1 MYSFRLRTPNIIQL
15 FNHCTVNQTPKILFR
30 MAQETVKSN
39 QSALY
44 TLMTV
49 WFFWSFVAASN
60 GILIPLFKDK
70 FVLTQTQAQLVD
82 FAFYAAYF
90 IGSILYLAFSRLMGG
105 DILNKIGYK
114 NGIVI
119 GLLISAVGTL
129 LFYPAAQTAS
139 YPLLLGGLFIVGLGF
154 SLQQT
159 ATQPFMIA
167 LGPPETGAQRINL
180 GGAVNNIG
188 GTIGP
193 ALVSFAIFGS
203 ISKDAA
209 ANASIEDVKGP
220 YLILGAL
227 FALMA
232 LFFWRSKLPQIKN
245 DEDVQVSN
253 EVIGLPLAFLALCVG
268 VAVAF
273 SIETAIM
280 FTFILM
286 LILIV
291 GYVIYSVVTKAGTI
305 ENAKSVL
312 SYPQAILGMTAIF
325 VYVGVEVTI
334 GSNLGEYLK
343 ETEGLE
349 SSEISKFVSLF
360 WGSMMIGRW
369 TASIN
374 NFNPA
379 ESLKKILIVVVPFV
393 AFAVVLIA
401 NSLYSGYVWDL
412 LPYSAFIGVMI
423 LAYFASKE
431 KPVRLLLIFTAL
443 GAIMTIIGVMTTGK
457 VALFALISGGLFCSV
472 LWPSIFSLGTAGLGK
487 FTNQGAAFLIMMI
500 LGGSIIPVV
509 QGKLS
514 DSFGIQQSYLLAAA
528 CFVYLFIFGIIV
540 QGVLR
545 KQGIDFDKEVVKGGG
560 KGH

>member
-1 MYSFRLRTPNIIQL
+1 MT
-15 FNHCTVNQTPKILFR
+15 
-30 MAQETVKSN
+30 QETNKSN

-60 GILIPLFKDK
+60 GILIPLFKEK
-70 FVLTQTQAQLVD
+70 FVLSQTQAQLVD

-105 DILNKIGYK
+105 DILNRIGYK

-119 GLLISAVGTL
+119 GLLISAFGTL

-180 GGAVNNIG
+180 GGAVNNLG

-209 ANASIEDVKGP
+209 ANASIEDVKIP
-220 YLILGAL
+220 YLCLGVL

-232 LFFWRSKLPQIKN
+232 LFFWRSKLPLIKN

-286 LILIV
+286 VILIV
-291 GYVIYSVVTKAGTI
+291 GYVIYSIVTKAGAI
-305 ENAKSVL
+305 QNAKSVL

-343 ETEGLE
+343 KTEGLD
-349 SSEISKFVSLF
+349 SSQISKFVSLF

-369 TASIN
+369 TASIS
-374 NFNPA
+374 NFNPS
-379 ESLKKILIVVVPFV
+379 ESLKKILIFVVPFV
-393 AFAVVLIA
+393 AFSIVLIA
-401 NSLYSGYVWDL
+401 NSLYSGDVSDLFPYVGCIL
-412 LPYSAFIGVMI
+412 VMI
-423 LAYFASKE
+423 LAYLASKE

-443 GAIMTIIGVMTTGK
+443 GAIMTIIGVMAAGK
-457 VALFALISGGLFCSV
+457 VALFCLISGGLFCSV

-500 LGGSIIPVV
+500 LGGSIVPVV

-528 CFVYLFIFGIIV
+528 CFAYLFIFGIIV

-545 KQGIDFDKEVVKGGG
+545 KQGIDFDKEVVKSGG

>member
-1 MYSFRLRTPNIIQL
+1 MQNNRS
-15 FNHCTVNQTPKILFR
+15 H
-30 MAQETVKSN
+30 
-39 QSALY
+39 LY

-60 GILIPLFKDK
+60 GILIPLFKEK
-70 FVLTQTQAQLVD
+70 FTLTQTQAQLVD

-90 IGSILYLAFSRLMGG
+90 IGSLLYLIFSRIIGG

-129 LFYPAAQTAS
+129 LFYPAAQNAS
-139 YPLLLGGLFIVGLGF
+139 YNLLLAGLFIVGLGF

-180 GGAVNNIG
+180 GGAVNNLG

-193 ALVSFAIFGS
+193 ALVSYAIFGS
-203 ISKDAA
+203 IAKDAA
-209 ANASIEDVKGP
+209 ANASIEDVKIP
-220 YLILGAL
+220 YLILGVL

-232 LFFWRSKLPQIKN
+232 LFFWVSKLPRIKN

-253 EVIGLPLAFLALCVG
+253 IVIGLPLAFLVLCVG

-273 SIETAIM
+273 SIEIAIT
-280 FTFILM
+280 FTFILIT
-286 LILIV
+286 ILMI
-291 GYVIYSVVTKAGTI
+291 GYMIYSLAGKSGAVQ
-305 ENAKSVL
+305 NAGSVL
-312 SYPQAILGMTAIF
+312 SYPQAVLGMTAIF

-343 ETEGLE
+343 ETENLD
-349 SSEISKFVSLF
+349 SSQISKYISLF

-369 TASIN
+369 TASIS
-374 NFNPA
+374 NFNPS
-379 ESLKKILIVVVPFV
+379 ESMKKILTVVVPFV
-393 AFAVVLIA
+393 AFAIVLIA
-401 NSLYSGYVWDL
+401 NALYSGDVTDL
-412 LPYSAFIGVMI
+412 LPYAVCITVMI
-423 LAYFASKE
+423 LAYFASQE
-431 KPVRLLLIFTAL
+431 KPVRLLLLFTAL
-443 GAIMTIIGVMTTGK
+443 GAIMTIIGILTTGK
-457 VALFALISGGLFCSV
+457 IALFSLISGGLFCSV

-500 LGGSIIPVV
+500 LGGSIIPVI
-509 QGKLS
+509 QGKIA
-514 DSFGIQQSYLLAAA
+514 DSFGIQQSYLLAAG
-528 CFVYLFIFGIIV
+528 CFVYLFIFGIVV

>member
-1 MYSFRLRTPNIIQL
+1 MQNNRS
-15 FNHCTVNQTPKILFR
+15 H
-30 MAQETVKSN
+30 
-39 QSALY
+39 LY

-60 GILIPLFKDK
+60 GILIPLFKEK
-70 FVLTQTQAQLVD
+70 FTLTQTQAQLVD

-90 IGSILYLAFSRLMGG
+90 IGSVLYLIFSRIMGG

-139 YPLLLGGLFIVGLGF
+139 YNLLLSGLFIVGLGF

-180 GGAVNNIG
+180 GGAVNNLG

-193 ALVSFAIFGS
+193 ALVSYAIFGS

-209 ANASIEDVKGP
+209 ANASIEDVKVP
-220 YLILGAL
+220 YLILGVL

-232 LFFWRSKLPQIKN
+232 LFFWVSKLPRIKN

-253 EVIGLPLAFLALCVG
+253 IVIGLPLAFLVLCVG

-273 SIETAIM
+273 SIEIAIT
-280 FTFILM
+280 FTFVLVVVLM
-286 LILIV
+286 I
-291 GYVIYSVVTKAGTI
+291 GYMIYSLAGKSGAVQ
-305 ENAKSVL
+305 NAGSVL
-312 SYPQAILGMTAIF
+312 SYPQAVLGMTAIF

-343 ETEGLE
+343 ETQNLD
-349 SSEISKFVSLF
+349 SSQISKFVSLF

-369 TASIN
+369 TASIG
-374 NFNPA
+374 NFNPS
-379 ESLKKILIVVVPFV
+379 ESMKKILTVIVPFV
-393 AFAVVLIA
+393 AFAIVLIV
-401 NSLYSGYVWDL
+401 NSLYSGDVSDL
-412 LPYSAFIGVMI
+412 LPYAACVAIMI
-423 LAYFASKE
+423 LAYFASQE

-443 GAIMTIIGVMTTGK
+443 GAIMSVIGVMTTGK
-457 VALFALISGGLFCSV
+457 VALFSLISGGLFCSV

-509 QGKLS
+509 QGKVA
-514 DSFGIQQSYLLAAA
+514 DSFGIQQSYLLAAG
-528 CFVYLFIFGIIV
+528 CFVYLFIFGIVV

>member
-1 MYSFRLRTPNIIQL
+1 MQNNRS
-15 FNHCTVNQTPKILFR
+15 H
-30 MAQETVKSN
+30 
-39 QSALY
+39 LY

-60 GILIPLFKDK
+60 GILIPLFKEK
-70 FVLTQTQAQLVD
+70 FTLTQTQAQLVD

-90 IGSILYLAFSRLMGG
+90 IGSVLYLIFSRIMGG

-139 YPLLLGGLFIVGLGF
+139 YNLLLSGLFIVGLGF

-180 GGAVNNIG
+180 GGAVNNLG

-193 ALVSFAIFGS
+193 ALVSYAIFGS

-209 ANASIEDVKGP
+209 ANASIEDVKVP
-220 YLILGAL
+220 YLILGVL

-232 LFFWRSKLPQIKN
+232 LFFWVSKLPRIKN

-253 EVIGLPLAFLALCVG
+253 IVIGLPLAFLVLCVG

-273 SIETAIM
+273 SIEIAIT
-280 FTFILM
+280 FTFVLM
-286 LILIV
+286 TVLMI
-291 GYVIYSVVTKAGTI
+291 GYMIYSLAGKSGAVQ
-305 ENAKSVL
+305 NAGSVL
-312 SYPQAILGMTAIF
+312 SYPQAVLGMTAIF

-343 ETEGLE
+343 ETQNLD
-349 SSEISKFVSLF
+349 SSQISKYVSLF

-369 TASIN
+369 TASIG
-374 NFNPA
+374 NFNPS
-379 ESLKKILIVVVPFV
+379 ESMKKILTVIVPFV
-393 AFAVVLIA
+393 AFAIVLIV
-401 NSLYSGYVWDL
+401 NSLYSGDVSDL
-412 LPYSAFIGVMI
+412 FPYAACVAIMI
-423 LAYFASKE
+423 LAYFASQE

-443 GAIMTIIGVMTTGK
+443 GAIMSIIGVMTTGK
-457 VALFALISGGLFCSV
+457 IALFSLISGGLFCSV

-509 QGKLS
+509 QGKVA
-514 DSFGIQQSYLLAAA
+514 DSFGIQQSYLLAAG
-528 CFVYLFIFGIIV
+528 CFVYLFIFGIVV

-545 KQGIDFDKEVVKGGG
+545 KQGIDFDKEVVKSGG

>member
-1 MYSFRLRTPNIIQL
+1 MQNNRS
-15 FNHCTVNQTPKILFR
+15 H
-30 MAQETVKSN
+30 
-39 QSALY
+39 LY

-60 GILIPLFKDK
+60 GILIPLFKEK
-70 FVLTQTQAQLVD
+70 FMLTQTQAQLVD

-90 IGSILYLAFSRLMGG
+90 IGSVLYLIFSRIMGG

-119 GLLISAVGTL
+119 GLIISAVGTL
-129 LFYPAAQTAS
+129 LFYPAAELKS
-139 YPLLLGGLFIVGLGF
+139 YNLLLSGLFIVGLGF

-167 LGPPETGAQRINL
+167 LGPQETGAQRINL
-180 GGAVNNIG
+180 GGAVNNLG

-209 ANASIEDVKGP
+209 ANASIEDVKVP

-232 LFFWRSKLPQIKN
+232 LFFWRSSLPRIKN

-253 EVIGLPLAFLALCVG
+253 IVIGLPMAFLVLCVG

-273 SIETAIM
+273 SIQIAIT

-286 LILIV
+286 LVLMV
-291 GYVIYSVVTKAGTI
+291 GYMLYSLANKAGEI
-305 ENAKSVL
+305 KNANSVL

-343 ETEGLE
+343 QTEKLD
-349 SSEISKFVSLF
+349 SSQISKFISLF

-369 TASIN
+369 TASIS
-374 NFNPA
+374 NFNPSA
-379 ESLKKILIVVVPFV
+379 SLKKILIFVVPFV
-393 AFAVVLIA
+393 AFAIVLIV
-401 NSLYSGYVWDL
+401 NVLYSGDVTDL
-412 LPYSAFIGVMI
+412 LPYAVCVLVLI
-423 LAYFASKE
+423 LAYYASKE

-443 GAIMTIIGVMTTGK
+443 GAIMSIIGVMTTGK
-457 VALFALISGGLFCSV
+457 VALFSLISGGLFCSV

-500 LGGSIIPVV
+500 LGGSIIPVI
-509 QGKLS
+509 QGKIA
-514 DSFGIQQSYLLAAA
+514 DSFGIQQSYLLAAG
-528 CFVYLFIFGIIV
+528 CFVYLFIFGIVV

-545 KQGIDFDKEVVKGGG
+545 KQGIDFDKEVVQGG

>member
-1 MYSFRLRTPNIIQL
+1 MTQQP
-15 FNHCTVNQTPKILFR
+15 
-30 MAQETVKSN
+30 AKSN

-60 GILIPLFKDK
+60 GILIPLFKEK
-70 FVLTQTQAQLVD
+70 FHLTQTQAQLVD

-90 IGSILYLAFSRLMGG
+90 IGSILYLIFSRLMGG

-119 GLLISAVGTL
+119 GLLISALGTL
-129 LFYPAAQTAS
+129 MFYPAAQTAS
-139 YPLLLGGLFIVGLGF
+139 YPLLLSGLFIVGLGF

-180 GGAVNNIG
+180 GGAVNNLG

-203 ISKDAA
+203 IAKDAA
-209 ANASIEDVKGP
+209 AKASIEDVKVP
-220 YLILGAL
+220 YLCLGAL

-232 LFFWRSKLPQIKN
+232 VFFWRSNLPRIKN

-253 EVIGLPLAFLALCVG
+253 IVIGLPLAFLVLCVG

-273 SIETAIM
+273 SVETAIV

-286 LILIV
+286 LILMV
-291 GYVIYSVVTKAGTI
+291 GYLIYAVVNKAGEI
-305 ENAKSVL
+305 QYAGSVL
-312 SYPQAILGMTAIF
+312 QYPQAVLGMTAIF

-343 ETEGLE
+343 QTEHLD
-349 SSEISKFVSLF
+349 SSQISKFISLF

-369 TASIN
+369 TASIS
-374 NFNPA
+374 NFNPS
-379 ESLKKILIVVVPFV
+379 ESLKKILTVVVPFI
-393 AFAVVLIA
+393 AFAIVLLV
-401 NSLYSGYVWDL
+401 NSLYSGDVTDL
-412 LPYSAFIGVMI
+412 LPYAACIAIMI
-423 LAYFASKE
+423 IAYFASRE

-457 VALFALISGGLFCSV
+457 TALFALISGGLFCSV

-487 FTNQGAAFLIMMI
+487 FTNQGSAFLIMMI

-509 QGKLS
+509 QGRIA
-514 DSFGIQQSYLLAAA
+514 DTFGIQSSYLLAAA
-528 CFVYLFIFGIIV
+528 CFAYLFIFGIIV

-545 KQGIDFDKEVVKGGG
+545 KQGIDFDKEVVTGG
-560 KGH
+560 KSGH

>member
-1 MYSFRLRTPNIIQL
+1 MVDLNLIS
-15 FNHCTVNQTPKILFR
+15 ILKTLKLIF
-30 MAQETVKSN
+30 MTQQPTKTN

-60 GILIPLFKDK
+60 GILIPLFKEK
-70 FVLTQTQAQLVD
+70 FTLTQTQAQLVD

-90 IGSILYLAFSRLMGG
+90 IGSVLYLIFSRIMGG

-119 GLLISAVGTL
+119 GLLISALGTL
-129 LFYPAAQTAS
+129 MFYPAAQTAS
-139 YPLLLGGLFIVGLGF
+139 YPLLLAGLFIVGLGF

-180 GGAVNNIG
+180 GGAVNNVG

-203 ISKDAA
+203 IAKDAA
-209 ANASIEDVKGP
+209 ANASIEDVKVP
-220 YLILGAL
+220 YLCLGAL
-227 FALMA
+227 FTLMA
-232 LFFWRSKLPQIKN
+232 LFFWRSNLPRIQN

-253 EVIGLPLAFLALCVG
+253 VVIGLPLAFLVLCVG

-280 FTFILM
+280 FTFYLM
-286 LILIV
+286 CVLMI
-291 GYVIYSVVTKAGTI
+291 GYLVYSVVSKAGAI
-305 ENAKSVL
+305 QNAGSVL
-312 SYPQAILGMTAIF
+312 QYPQAVLGMTAIF

-343 ETEGLE
+343 QSRGLD
-349 SSEISKFVSLF
+349 SSQISKYVSLF

-369 TASIN
+369 TASIS
-374 NFNPA
+374 NFNPS
-379 ESLKKILIVVVPFV
+379 ESLKKILIVVVPFI

-401 NSLYSGYVWDL
+401 NSLYSGDVTDL
-412 LPYSAFIGVMI
+412 LPYSVCILVMI

-443 GAIMTIIGVMTTGK
+443 GAIMTIIGIMTTGD
-457 VALFALISGGLFCSV
+457 VALFALTSGGLFCSV

-509 QGKLS
+509 QGRIA
-514 DSFGIQQSYLLAAA
+514 DDFGIQTSYLLAAA
-528 CFVYLFIFGIIV
+528 CFAYLFVFGIIV

-545 KQGIDFDKEVVKGGG
+545 KQGIDFDKEVATGG
-560 KGH
+560 KSGH

>member
-1 MYSFRLRTPNIIQL
+1 MQNNRS
-15 FNHCTVNQTPKILFR
+15 H
-30 MAQETVKSN
+30 
-39 QSALY
+39 LY

-60 GILIPLFKDK
+60 GILIPLFKEK
-70 FVLTQTQAQLVD
+70 FTLTQTQAQLVD

-90 IGSILYLAFSRLMGG
+90 IGSVLYLIFSRIMGG

-129 LFYPAAQTAS
+129 LFYPAAQNAS
-139 YPLLLGGLFIVGLGF
+139 YNLLLSGLFIVGLGF

-180 GGAVNNIG
+180 GGAVNNLG

-193 ALVSFAIFGS
+193 ALVSYAIFGS

-209 ANASIEDVKGP
+209 ANASIEDVKVP
-220 YLILGAL
+220 YLILGVL

-232 LFFWRSKLPQIKN
+232 LFFWISKLPRIKN

-253 EVIGLPLAFLALCVG
+253 IVIGLPLAFLVLCVG

-273 SIETAIM
+273 SIEIAIT

-286 LILIV
+286 CVLMI
-291 GYVIYSVVTKAGTI
+291 GYMIYSLAGKSGAVQ
-305 ENAKSVL
+305 NAGSVL
-312 SYPQAILGMTAIF
+312 SYPQAVLGMTAIF

-343 ETEGLE
+343 ETENLD
-349 SSEISKFVSLF
+349 SSQISKYVSLF

-369 TASIN
+369 TASIG
-374 NFNPA
+374 NFNPSA
-379 ESLKKILIVVVPFV
+379 SMKKILTVIIPFV
-393 AFAVVLIA
+393 AFAIVLIV
-401 NSLYSGYVWDL
+401 NSLYSGDVSDL
-412 LPYSAFIGVMI
+412 YPYAACVAVMI
-423 LAYFASKE
+423 LAYFASQE

-443 GAIMTIIGVMTTGK
+443 GAIMSIIGVMTTGK
-457 VALFALISGGLFCSV
+457 IALFSLISGGLFCSV

-509 QGKLS
+509 QGKVA
-514 DSFGIQQSYLLAAA
+514 DSFGIQESYLLAAG
-528 CFVYLFIFGIIV
+528 CFVYLFVFGIVV

>member
-1 MYSFRLRTPNIIQL
+1 
-15 FNHCTVNQTPKILFR
+15 
-30 MAQETVKSN
+30 
-39 QSALY
+39 
-44 TLMTV
+44 MTV

-70 FVLTQTQAQLVD
+70 FSLTQTQAQLVD

-90 IGSILYLAFSRLMGG
+90 IGSVLYLIFSRIMKG

-139 YPLLLGGLFIVGLGF
+139 YPLLLSGLFIVGLGF

-180 GGAVNNIG
+180 GGAVNNLG

-193 ALVSFAIFGS
+193 ALVSYAIFGS
-203 ISKDAA
+203 IAKDAT
-209 ANASIEDVKGP
+209 ANASIEDVKIP
-220 YLILGAL
+220 YLCLGVL

-232 LFFWRSKLPQIKN
+232 LYFWRSKLPRIKN
-245 DEDVQVSN
+245 EEDVQVDN
-253 EVIGLPLAFLALCVG
+253 VVIGLPLAFLMLCVG

-273 SIETAIM
+273 SIEIAII

-286 LILIV
+286 VILMI
-291 GYVIYSVVTKAGTI
+291 GYLIYSVVTKSGAI

-343 ETEGLE
+343 QTEKLDA
-349 SSEISKFVSLF
+349 SEISKYISLF

-374 NFNPA
+374 IFSPPK
-379 ESLKKILIVVVPFV
+379 SLKNILIIVVPFV
-393 AFAVVLIA
+393 AFAIILLV
-401 NSLYSGYVWDL
+401 NSLYSGYVGDL
-412 LPYSAFIGVMI
+412 LPYAAYIVVMI
-423 LAYFASKE
+423 LAYYASKE
-431 KPVRLLLIFTAL
+431 KPVRLLLIFTAS
-443 GAIMTIIGVMTTGK
+443 GAVMTIIGVMATGK

-487 FTNQGAAFLIMMI
+487 FTNQGSAFLIMMI

-514 DSFGIQQSYLLAAA
+514 DSYGIQQSYLLAAA
-528 CFVYLFIFGIIV
+528 CFIYLFIFGIIV

-545 KQGIDFDKEVVKGGG
+545 KQGIDFDKEVVKIGG

>member
-1 MYSFRLRTPNIIQL
+1 MN
-15 FNHCTVNQTPKILFR
+15 N
-30 MAQETVKSN
+30 KSN

-60 GILIPLFKDK
+60 GILIPLFKEK

-90 IGSILYLAFSRLMGG
+90 IGSVLYLLLSKLTGG
-105 DILNKIGYK
+105 DILNRIGYK
-114 NGIVI
+114 NGIVY

-129 LFYPAAQTAS
+129 LFYPAANNAS
-139 YPLLLGGLFIVGLGF
+139 YPLLLAGLFVVGLGF

-180 GGAVNNIG
+180 GGAVNNVG

-220 YLILGAL
+220 YLILGVL
-227 FALMA
+227 FLLMA
-232 LFFWRSKLPQIKN
+232 LFFKLSKLPEIKN
-245 DEDVQVSN
+245 EEKVDINNS
-253 EVIGLPLAFLALCVG
+253 VIGLPIAFLVLCVG
-268 VAVAF
+268 IALAF
-273 SIETAIM
+273 SIEVAIIA
-280 FTFILM
+280 TFCIIGVVL
-286 LILIV
+286 LF
-291 GYVIYSVVTKAGTI
+291 YPAYS
-305 ENAKSVL
+305 L
-312 SYPQAILGMTAIF
+312 SLKPIHTSKTTSIFQYPQAILGMLAIF

-334 GSNLGEYLK
+334 GSNIGEYLK
-343 ETEGLE
+343 KTENLD

-369 TASIN
+369 TASIS
-374 NFNPA
+374 NFNPS
-379 ESLKKILIVVVPFV
+379 ESMKKVLIVVIPFV
-393 AFAVVLIA
+393 AFGIVLFA
-401 NSLYSGYVWDL
+401 NSLYSGNVMDL
-412 LPYSAFIGVMI
+412 LPYAACIVIMI
-423 LAYFASKE
+423 IAYFASKE

-443 GAIMTIIGVMTTGK
+443 GAIMSIIGVLTTGK
-457 VALFALISGGLFCSV
+457 VALFSLISGGLFCSV

-487 FTNQGAAFLIMMI
+487 YTNQGAALLIMMI
-500 LGGSIIPVV
+500 LGGAIIPVV
-509 QGKLS
+509 QGRIADFS
-514 DSFGIQQSYLLAAA
+514 GIQNSYLMAAA
-528 CFVYLFIFGIIV
+528 CFIYLFVFGIIV
-540 QGVLR
+540 QKVLR
-545 KQGIDFDKEVVKGGG
+545 KQGIDFDAEMVKGSG
-560 KGH
+560 KMGH

>member
-1 MYSFRLRTPNIIQL
+1 MT
-15 FNHCTVNQTPKILFR
+15 
-30 MAQETVKSN
+30 QESTKSN
-39 QSALY
+39 QSSLY

-70 FVLTQTQAQLVD
+70 FSLTQTQAQLVD

-90 IGSILYLAFSRLMGG
+90 IGSVLYLIFSRIMKG

-139 YPLLLGGLFIVGLGF
+139 YPLLLSGLFIVGLGF

-180 GGAVNNIG
+180 GGAVNNLG

-193 ALVSFAIFGS
+193 ALVSYAIFGS
-203 ISKDAA
+203 IAKDAT
-209 ANASIEDVKGP
+209 ANASIEDVKIP
-220 YLILGAL
+220 YLCLGVL

-232 LFFWRSKLPQIKN
+232 LYFWRSKLPRIKN
-245 DEDVQVSN
+245 EEDVQVDN
-253 EVIGLPLAFLALCVG
+253 VVIGLPLAFLMLCVG

-273 SIETAIM
+273 SIEIAII

-286 LILIV
+286 VILMI
-291 GYVIYSVVTKAGTI
+291 GYLIYSVVTKSGAI

-343 ETEGLE
+343 QTEKLDA
-349 SSEISKFVSLF
+349 SEISKYISLF

-374 NFNPA
+374 IFSPPK
-379 ESLKKILIVVVPFV
+379 SLKNILIIVVPFV
-393 AFAVVLIA
+393 AFAIILLV
-401 NSLYSGYVWDL
+401 NSLYSGYVGDL
-412 LPYSAFIGVMI
+412 LPYAAYIVVMI
-423 LAYFASKE
+423 LAYYASKE
-431 KPVRLLLIFTAL
+431 KPVRLLLIFTAS
-443 GAIMTIIGVMTTGK
+443 GAVMTIIGVMATGK

-487 FTNQGAAFLIMMI
+487 FTNQGSAFLIMMI

-514 DSFGIQQSYLLAAA
+514 DSYGIQQSYLLAAA
-528 CFVYLFIFGIIV
+528 CFIYLFIFGIIV

-545 KQGIDFDKEVVKGGG
+545 KQGIDFDKEVVKIGG

>member
-1 MYSFRLRTPNIIQL
+1 MQNNRS
-15 FNHCTVNQTPKILFR
+15 H
-30 MAQETVKSN
+30 
-39 QSALY
+39 LY

-60 GILIPLFKDK
+60 GILIPLFKEK
-70 FVLTQTQAQLVD
+70 FTLTQTQAQLVD

-90 IGSILYLAFSRLMGG
+90 IGSVLYLIFSRIMGG

-139 YPLLLGGLFIVGLGF
+139 YNLLLSGLFIVGLGF

-180 GGAVNNIG
+180 GGAVNNLG

-193 ALVSFAIFGS
+193 ALVSYAIFGS

-209 ANASIEDVKGP
+209 ANASIEDVKVP
-220 YLILGAL
+220 YLILGVL

-232 LFFWRSKLPQIKN
+232 LFFWVSKLPRIKN

-253 EVIGLPLAFLALCVG
+253 IVIGLPLAFLVLCVG

-273 SIETAIM
+273 SIEIAIT
-280 FTFILM
+280 FTFVLM
-286 LILIV
+286 VVLMI
-291 GYVIYSVVTKAGTI
+291 GYMIYSLAGKSGAVQ
-305 ENAKSVL
+305 NAGSVL
-312 SYPQAILGMTAIF
+312 SYPQAVLGMTAIF

-343 ETEGLE
+343 ETQNLD
-349 SSEISKFVSLF
+349 SSQISKYVSLF

-369 TASIN
+369 TASIG
-374 NFNPA
+374 NFNPS
-379 ESLKKILIVVVPFV
+379 ESMKKILTVIVPFV
-393 AFAVVLIA
+393 AFAIVLIV
-401 NSLYSGYVWDL
+401 NSLYSGDVSDL
-412 LPYSAFIGVMI
+412 YPYAACVAIMI
-423 LAYFASKE
+423 LAYFSSQE

-443 GAIMTIIGVMTTGK
+443 GAIMSIIGVMTTGK
-457 VALFALISGGLFCSV
+457 IALFSLISGGLFCSV

-509 QGKLS
+509 QGKIA
-514 DSFGIQQSYLLAAA
+514 DSFGIQQSYLLAAG
-528 CFVYLFIFGIIV
+528 CFVYLFIFGIVV

>member
-1 MYSFRLRTPNIIQL
+1 
-15 FNHCTVNQTPKILFR
+15 
-30 MAQETVKSN
+30 
-39 QSALY
+39 
-44 TLMTV
+44 MTV

-60 GILIPLFKDK
+60 GILIPLFKEK
-70 FVLTQTQAQLVD
+70 FTLTQTQAQLVD

-90 IGSILYLAFSRLMGG
+90 IGSVLYLIFSRIMKG

-119 GLLISAVGTL
+119 GLLISALGTL
-129 LFYPAAQTAS
+129 MFYPAAELKS
-139 YPLLLGGLFIVGLGF
+139 YNLLLSGLFIVGLGF

-180 GGAVNNIG
+180 GGAVNNLG

-209 ANASIEDVKGP
+209 ANASIEDVKVP

-232 LFFWRSKLPQIKN
+232 LFFWRSKLPRIKN
-245 DEDVQVSN
+245 EEDVQVSN
-253 EVIGLPLAFLALCVG
+253 IVIGLPMAFLVLCVG
-268 VAVAF
+268 VAIAF
-273 SIETAIM
+273 TIETAII

-286 LILIV
+286 VILMIAYMLYSLV
-291 GYVIYSVVTKAGTI
+291 GKAGAI
-305 ENAKSVL
+305 QNAGSVL
-312 SYPQAILGMTAIF
+312 NYPQAVLGMTAIF

-343 ETEGLE
+343 ETEKLD
-349 SSEISKFVSLF
+349 SSQISKFVSLF

-369 TASIN
+369 TASIG
-374 NFNPA
+374 NFNPS
-379 ESLKKILIVVVPFV
+379 ESLRKILFVVVPFV
-393 AFAVVLIA
+393 AFAIVLLVNA
-401 NSLYSGYVWDL
+401 LYSGDVTDL
-412 LPYSAFIGVMI
+412 LPYAVCVLIMI

-443 GAIMTIIGVMTTGK
+443 GAIMSIIGVMTTGK
-457 VALFALISGGLFCSV
+457 VALFSLISGGLFCSV

-500 LGGSIIPVV
+500 LGGSIIPVI
-509 QGKLS
+509 QGKIA
-514 DSFGIQQSYLLAAA
+514 DSFGIQQSYLMAAA
-528 CFVYLFIFGIIV
+528 CFVYLFIFGIVV

-545 KQGIDFDKEVVKGGG
+545 KQGIDFDKEVSAGGG

>member
-1 MYSFRLRTPNIIQL
+1 MQNNRS
-15 FNHCTVNQTPKILFR
+15 H
-30 MAQETVKSN
+30 
-39 QSALY
+39 LY

-60 GILIPLFKDK
+60 GILIPLFKEK
-70 FVLTQTQAQLVD
+70 FTLTQTQAQLVD

-90 IGSILYLAFSRLMGG
+90 IGSVLYLIFSRIMGG

-139 YPLLLGGLFIVGLGF
+139 YNLLLSGLFIVGLGF

-180 GGAVNNIG
+180 GGAVNNLG

-193 ALVSFAIFGS
+193 ALVSYAIFGS

-209 ANASIEDVKGP
+209 ANASIEDVKAP
-220 YLILGAL
+220 YLILGVL

-232 LFFWRSKLPQIKN
+232 LFFWISKLPRIKN

-253 EVIGLPLAFLALCVG
+253 IVIGLPLAFLVLCVG

-273 SIETAIM
+273 SIEIAIT

-286 LILIV
+286 CILMI
-291 GYVIYSVVTKAGTI
+291 GYMIYSLAGKSGAVQ
-305 ENAKSVL
+305 NAGSVL
-312 SYPQAILGMTAIF
+312 SYPQAVLGMTAIF

-343 ETEGLE
+343 ETENLD
-349 SSEISKFVSLF
+349 SSQISKYVSLF

-369 TASIN
+369 TASIG
-374 NFNPA
+374 NFNPSA
-379 ESLKKILIVVVPFV
+379 SMKKILTVIVPFI
-393 AFAVVLIA
+393 AFAIVLIV
-401 NSLYSGYVWDL
+401 NSLYSGDVSDL
-412 LPYSAFIGVMI
+412 YPYAACVAVMI
-423 LAYFASKE
+423 LAYFASQE

-443 GAIMTIIGVMTTGK
+443 GAIMSIIGVMTTGK
-457 VALFALISGGLFCSV
+457 VALFSLISGGLFCSV

-509 QGKLS
+509 QGKVA
-514 DSFGIQQSYLLAAA
+514 DSFGIQESYLLAAG
-528 CFVYLFIFGIIV
+528 CFVYLFIFGIVV

>member
-1 MYSFRLRTPNIIQL
+1 MQNNRS
-15 FNHCTVNQTPKILFR
+15 H
-30 MAQETVKSN
+30 
-39 QSALY
+39 LY

-60 GILIPLFKDK
+60 GILIPLFKEK
-70 FVLTQTQAQLVD
+70 FTLTQTQAQLVD

-90 IGSILYLAFSRLMGG
+90 IGSVLYLIFSRIMGG

-139 YPLLLGGLFIVGLGF
+139 YNLLLSGLFIVGLGF

-180 GGAVNNIG
+180 GGAVNNLG

-193 ALVSFAIFGS
+193 ALVSYAIFGS

-209 ANASIEDVKGP
+209 ANASIEDVKVP
-220 YLILGAL
+220 YLILGVL

-232 LFFWRSKLPQIKN
+232 LFFWVSKLPRIKN

-253 EVIGLPLAFLALCVG
+253 IVIGLPLAFLVLCVG

-273 SIETAIM
+273 SIEIAIT
-280 FTFILM
+280 FTFVLM
-286 LILIV
+286 VVLMI
-291 GYVIYSVVTKAGTI
+291 GYMIYSLAGKSGAVQ
-305 ENAKSVL
+305 NAGSVL
-312 SYPQAILGMTAIF
+312 SYPQAVLGMTAIF

-343 ETEGLE
+343 ETQNLD
-349 SSEISKFVSLF
+349 SSQISKFVSLF

-369 TASIN
+369 TASIG
-374 NFNPA
+374 NFNPS
-379 ESLKKILIVVVPFV
+379 ESMKKILTVIVPFV
-393 AFAVVLIA
+393 AFAIVLIV
-401 NSLYSGYVWDL
+401 NSLYSGDVSDL
-412 LPYSAFIGVMI
+412 LPYAACVAIMI
-423 LAYFASKE
+423 LAYFASQE

-443 GAIMTIIGVMTTGK
+443 GAIMSVIGVMTTGK
-457 VALFALISGGLFCSV
+457 VALFSLISGGLFCSV

-509 QGKLS
+509 QGKVA
-514 DSFGIQQSYLLAAA
+514 DSFGIQQSYLLAAG
-528 CFVYLFIFGIIV
+528 CFVYLFIFGIVV

-545 KQGIDFDKEVVKGGG
+545 KQGIDFDKEVVKAGG

>member
-1 MYSFRLRTPNIIQL
+1 MQNNRS
-15 FNHCTVNQTPKILFR
+15 H
-30 MAQETVKSN
+30 
-39 QSALY
+39 LY

-60 GILIPLFKDK
+60 GILIPLFKEK

-90 IGSILYLAFSRLMGG
+90 IGSVLYLIFSRIMGG

-139 YPLLLGGLFIVGLGF
+139 YNLLLGGLFIVGLGF

-180 GGAVNNIG
+180 GGAVNNLG

-193 ALVSFAIFGS
+193 ALVSYAIFGS
-203 ISKDAA
+203 IAKDAA
-209 ANASIEDVKGP
+209 ANASIEDVKIP
-220 YLILGAL
+220 YLCLGVL

-232 LFFWRSKLPQIKN
+232 LFFWRSKLPRIKN

-253 EVIGLPLAFLALCVG
+253 IVIGLPIAFLVLCVG

-280 FTFILM
+280 FTFVLM
-286 LILIV
+286 AVLMV
-291 GYVIYSVVTKAGTI
+291 GYLVYSVVSKSGEI
-305 ENAKSVL
+305 KNAVSVL

-343 ETEGLE
+343 ETEKLD
-349 SSEISKFVSLF
+349 SSQISKYISLF

-369 TASIN
+369 TASIG
-374 NFNPA
+374 NFNPT
-379 ESLKKILIVVVPFV
+379 ESMKKILTAVVPFI
-393 AFAVVLIA
+393 AFAIVLIV
-401 NSLYSGYVWDL
+401 NSLYSGDVTDL
-412 LPYSAFIGVMI
+412 LPYAVCIAVMV
-423 LAYFASKE
+423 LAYFASQE

-443 GAIMTIIGVMTTGK
+443 GAIMTIVGVMTTGK
-457 VALFALISGGLFCSV
+457 IALFSLISGGLFCSV

-487 FTNQGAAFLIMMI
+487 FTNQGSAFLIMMI

-509 QGKLS
+509 QGKIA

-528 CFVYLFIFGIIV
+528 CFVYLFVFGIIV

>member
-1 MYSFRLRTPNIIQL
+1 MTQQP
-15 FNHCTVNQTPKILFR
+15 T
-30 MAQETVKSN
+30 KSN

-60 GILIPLFKDK
+60 GILIPLFKEK
-70 FVLTQTQAQLVD
+70 FHLTQTQAQLVD

-90 IGSILYLAFSRLMGG
+90 IGSILYLIFSRLMGG

-119 GLLISAVGTL
+119 GLLISALGTL
-129 LFYPAAQTAS
+129 MFYPAAQTAS
-139 YPLLLGGLFIVGLGF
+139 YPLLLAGLFIVGLGF

-180 GGAVNNIG
+180 GGAVNNLG

-203 ISKDAA
+203 IAKDAA
-209 ANASIEDVKGP
+209 AKASIEDVKVP
-220 YLILGAL
+220 YLCLGAL

-232 LFFWRSKLPQIKN
+232 LFFWRSNLPRIKN

-253 EVIGLPLAFLALCVG
+253 IVIGLPLAFLVLCVG

-273 SIETAIM
+273 SIETAIV

-286 LILIV
+286 LILMV
-291 GYVIYSVVTKAGTI
+291 GYLIYAVANKAGEI
-305 ENAKSVL
+305 QNAGSVL
-312 SYPQAILGMTAIF
+312 QYPQAVLGMTAIF

-343 ETEGLE
+343 HTEKLD
-349 SSEISKFVSLF
+349 SSQISKFISLF

-369 TASIN
+369 TASIS
-374 NFNPA
+374 NFNPS
-379 ESLKKILIVVVPFV
+379 ESLKKILTVVVPFI
-393 AFAVVLIA
+393 AFAIVLIV
-401 NSLYSGYVWDL
+401 NSLYSGDVSDL
-412 LPYSAFIGVMI
+412 LPYAACVAIMI
-423 LAYFASKE
+423 MAYFASRE

-443 GAIMTIIGVMTTGK
+443 GAIMTIVGVMTTGR

-509 QGKLS
+509 QGRIA
-514 DSFGIQQSYLLAAA
+514 DSFGIQTSYLLAAA
-528 CFVYLFIFGIIV
+528 CFAYLFIFGIIV

-545 KQGIDFDKEVVKGGG
+545 KQGIDFDKEVVAGG
-560 KGH
+560 KSGH